1 MLSQRPEDL
10 PEITAVQNTR
20 SLQDIPGWVR
30 STHIGRL
37 PRLMQRLFKDTDL
50 EGALDDILVQ
60 RALNVAQAHGTW
72 PWDWQKFSFVDEDSG
87 LAAMLAV
94 ADLLDEDAL
103 RCDSSTLLRHRYGT
117 PLNCAHW
124 IRHGLTLGRVLV
136 REGNVAVRFGRPPR
150 TDAQMEPVFAALRN
164 HYRLVKLY
172 VKDLGHV
179 NAALLN
185 VECDPPSGLP
195 QTEVPDLE
203 RWWEL
208 PEFRVQ
214 SALVYRLLESFM
226 PEALL
231 DEKRLSAEVLPQ
243 LHDIGITAIN
253 LTDFYRIRGEL
264 APRTEIEQT
273 FDSLI
278 NT

>member
-10 PEITAVQNTR
+10 PDIAAVQNTR

-30 STHIGRL
+30 STHIERL
-37 PRLMQRLFKDTDL
+37 PRLMQRLFKDTDV

-60 RALNVAQAHGTW
+60 RALNIAQAHGTW
-72 PWDWQKFSFVDEDSG
+72 PWDWQKFSFVDKDSG

-124 IRHGLTLGRVLV
+124 IRHGLTVGRVLV

-179 NAALLN
+179 MQACSILNSIHHQVYRRWKFLTWNAGGNCRNFASSRHWSIVL
-185 VECDPPSGLP
+185 
-195 QTEVPDLE
+195 
-203 RWWEL
+203 
-208 PEFRVQ
+208 FRVSCLKRCSMKAGFQ
-214 SALVYRLLESFM
+214 RKCFHSFTTSESLL
-226 PEALL
+226 
-231 DEKRLSAEVLPQ
+231 
-243 LHDIGITAIN
+243 
-253 LTDFYRIRGEL
+253 
-264 APRTEIEQT
+264 
-273 FDSLI
+273 LI
-278 NT
+278 